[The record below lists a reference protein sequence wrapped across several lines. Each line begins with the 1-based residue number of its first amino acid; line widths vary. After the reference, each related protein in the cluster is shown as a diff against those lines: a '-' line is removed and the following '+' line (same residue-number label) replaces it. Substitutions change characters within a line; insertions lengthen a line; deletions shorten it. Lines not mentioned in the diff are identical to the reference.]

1 MPLQRNGSIGHM
13 SVSSSPTI
21 RSSMSLASPVIR
33 PVPRARRKSE
43 EKEVEGAGE
52 AVNGLTLG

>member
-1 MPLQRNGSIGHM
+1 M

-33 PVPRARRKSE
+33 PVPRARRESE